1 MFKRIGEMMNAYKH
15 ATWVAT
21 TATVLAFSAM
31 QAHGQAQVHNVYV
44 PDWVAIPYASGM
56 NPDKHYGVSTG
67 NSQHG
72 YGGGL
77 RLGKT
82 FANDF
87 EAQLNLG
94 AARKK
99 VAGTATQ
106 YEQMV
111 ADLSVSYFFARG
123 PWQPFVSLGIGEE
136 RDRLTTAVRDV
147 HKNSPSANAG
157 AGLRYM
163 FSPDWG
169 LQLDY
174 RRYEGFLKDSTTFGT
189 KRSGNNYLN
198 LGLVIA
204 FGETKRP
211 FPPAPNVVV
220 APPPVVQA
228 PPPPPVFVPPPPPP
242 PPAPPARVT
251 IDASRLFELN
261 SARVAGDIPELN
273 AYAEAL
279 KENPGITKVMVTGHT
294 DQLGSASYNA
304 RLSQARANAIKA
316 YLVKKGVNANRL
328 EAKGMASTQLVT
340 QCTGKRPEM
349 ITCGQPNRRVVLEQL
364 SVERK

>member
-1 MFKRIGEMMNAYKH
+1 MSTYKH
-15 ATWVAT
+15 ATWVAS
-21 TATVLAFSAM
+21 TATALAFTAFTAL
-31 QAHGQAQVHNVYV
+31 QAQAQAQVQNVFV

-56 NPDKHYGVSTG
+56 NPDSHYGVTTG
-67 NSQHG
+67 NQHG

-87 EAQLNLG
+87 EVQLNLG
-94 AARKK
+94 SARKK
-99 VAGTATQ
+99 VAGTATE
-106 YEQMV
+106 YEQTV
-111 ADLSVSYFFARG
+111 AHLDVSYFFARRV
-123 PWQPFVSLGIGEE
+123 WQPFVALGIGEE
-136 RDRLTTAVRDV
+136 RDRRKTATSDI
-147 HKNSPSANAG
+147 HKNSPSLSAG
-157 AGLRYM
+157 AGVRYM

-174 RRYEGFLKDSTTFGT
+174 RRVEGFLKDSATFGS

-204 FGETKRP
+204 FGDTKRP
-211 FPPAPNVVV
+211 FPPAPAVF
-220 APPPVVQA
+220 APPPAPVAVVQA
-228 PPPPPVFVPPPPPP
+228 PPPPPVVAPPPP

-273 AYAEAL
+273 AYADAM
-279 KENPGITKVMVTGHT
+279 KANPGITKVMVTGHT

-304 RLSQARANAIKA
+304 RLSQARAAAVKA
-316 YLVKKGVNANRL
+316 YLVRKGVDARRL

-340 QCTGKRPEM
+340 QCKGARPEM
-349 ITCGQPNRRVVLEQL
+349 IKCGQPNRRVELEQL
-364 SVERK
+364 SIERK